1 VVLSNSATA
10 GPVINKVSAE
20 TLKLALEAKSGIQ
33 QPEKI
38 AMPVKQGTMSDEEL
52 QAYVGRYATMAGVLD
67 ISKQFDSLR
76 VGFMG
81 RSLRLE
87 PRDDGR
93 LRVRY
98 KLFGLLPLSLGELD
112 QVGVSRVSLA
122 GREIIKASLP
132 GEEMLVGE
140 RIRPVPIPAAM
151 QKRVGEYDI
160 INARDEAVM
169 IDGIRLYLDKDLLMM
184 EYGMPLFSD
193 AIMSVALRPLNDNEA
208 VINGLGRGMGE
219 TVRAVTVGGEEL
231 LSYSGYLL
239 RKRQK

>member
-1 VVLSNSATA
+1 MLPEQKLGVVVLSNSATA
-10 GPVINKVSAE
+10 GPVINKVSNE
-20 TLKLALEAKSGIQ
+20 MLRLALDAKSGLQ

-38 AMPVKQGTMSDEEL
+38 AMPVKPGTMSDEEL

-67 ISKQFDSLR
+67 ISKQFDALR

-98 KLFGLLPLSLGELD
+98 KLFGLVPLSLGELD
-112 QVGVSRVSLA
+112 QVGVSRASLA

-140 RIRPVPIPAAM
+140 RIRPVPIPTAM
-151 QKRVGEYDI
+151 QKTGW
-160 INARDEAVM
+160 
-169 IDGIRLYLDKDLLMM
+169 GIRYHQCP
-184 EYGMPLFSD
+184 G
-193 AIMSVALRPLNDNEA
+193 
-208 VINGLGRGMGE
+208 
-219 TVRAVTVGGEEL
+219 
-231 LSYSGYLL
+231 
-239 RKRQK
+239 